1 MVWVGVLSGILVVG
15 ALLWFPVIGK
25 VVQRLGK
32 KRVMVCIIF
41 FLFSFE
47 RQSTSFFFS
56 SFLFQGL
63 FRCAHV
69 MPGAL
74 DLCCQVLS

>member
-41 FLFSFE
+41 FLFPF
-47 RQSTSFFFS
+47 RFF
-56 SFLFQGL
+56 
-63 FRCAHV
+63 
-69 MPGAL
+69 
-74 DLCCQVLS
+74 